1 MGDYAPTRNDTI
13 TPMKPNDAFNLTW
26 GNDTFSARFHAP
38 EDRPVQLI
46 ELAPRG
52 VGLKEEADLTRGHRI
67 VEVLSPA
74 HGRWPG
80 SDRIG
85 ETEIGLRLRFRNAEE
100 VRDSD
105 GAHHLVISQLDGLTG
120 LQVDSHFRAWPGVS
134 GYQSWQVLTATVR
147 PVVLE
152 AVTSAIIPVF
162 PQITEIAADNTD
174 VLWGQASWVTENV
187 WHRQS
192 LREYGLTDNDKVR
205 HNHVPR
211 NKFGLVSPS
220 SWSSGKY
227 LPTGAITTKDNNWS
241 VAFQVEH
248 SGAWS
253 WEVAEDMVGLHASLT
268 GPVESN
274 HQWVQRL
281 EEGQSFTTVPA
292 SATFARG
299 DYQQAIGEMTLQRRA
314 LRESLRTGPREAV
327 VVFNDYMNTLFGD
340 PTEEKE
346 RPLIEAAGKLGVEFY
361 CIDAGWYSNLEGAW
375 WDTVGKWQ
383 PSPDRFPSGL
393 GALTDLIRAHGMT
406 PGLWLE
412 PEVIGVNSPMVDLLP
427 DDAFFWRHGVR
438 VREHARYHLDLR
450 SPAARAHLDET
461 VDRLVAE
468 FGIGFFKLDYNITAG
483 SGTTTRDPSTGAGLL
498 GHNRAYF
505 DWVRGLKER
514 HPGLIIENCASG
526 AQRADYH
533 LLSVLDMQST
543 SDQTDPL
550 KYAAVAAGAPMSIL
564 PEQAGNWGYAQPEM
578 SDEHAALTLSAGI
591 MGRLYLSGFINR
603 MDEDRLDL
611 VREAIAVHRDILSQI
626 AGLVPFWPA
635 QVGARSSDTPA
646 GLPGWEDD
654 WVVSGLRSLPDDDAP
669 QFLTVWRR
677 GGPGEVEL
685 HFPQWAGRRVEVT
698 QVFPTRM
705 AGWKSEWDAETSVLR
720 LTAATVTEPSARVFR
735 MRAV

>member
-1 MGDYAPTRNDTI
+1 
-13 TPMKPNDAFNLTW
+13 MKPDVVFDLTW
-26 GNDTFSARFHAP
+26 GNGVFQVHFHA
-38 EDRPVQLI
+38 DDSSPVRLLAVAARGM
-46 ELAPRG
+46 ELPATP
-52 VGLKEEADLTRGHRI
+52 DLTRGHRL

-85 ETEIGLRLRFRNAEE
+85 ETEIGLRLRFQSVQNL
-100 VRDSD
+100 RDDD
-105 GAHHLVISQLDGLTG
+105 GAHHLVITQLDGLTG
-120 LQVDSHFRAWPGVS
+120 LQVDSHFRAWDQVS

-152 AVTSAIIPVF
+152 GVTSTIVPVF
-162 PQITEIAADNTD
+162 PQLTEIEADNSD

-192 LREYGLTDNDKVR
+192 LREYGLTDNDKIR

-227 LPTGAITTKDNNWS
+227 LPTGAITTKDDRWS
-241 VAFQVEH
+241 VAFQIEH

-268 GPVESN
+268 GPVESS

-281 EEGQSFTTVPA
+281 EEGESFTTVSA
-292 SATFARG
+292 SVAYSAEN
-299 DYQQAIGEMTLQRRA
+299 YQRAIGELTAQRRA

-346 RPLIEAAGKLGVEFY
+346 RPLIEATGKLGVEFY
-361 CIDAGWYSNLEGAW
+361 CIDAGWYSDLEGAW
-375 WDTVGKWQ
+375 WDTVGEWL
-383 PSPDRFPSGL
+383 PSEDRFPSGL

-412 PEVIGVNSPMVDLLP
+412 PEVIGVNSPMVERLP
-427 DDAFFWRHGVR
+427 DDAFFWRNGVR

-483 SGTTTRDPSTGAGLL
+483 SGTTTRDPAAGAGLL

-505 DWVRGLKER
+505 DWVRGLKQR

-550 KYAAVAAGAPMSIL
+550 KYAAVAAGAPMNIL
-564 PEQAGNWGYAQPEM
+564 PEQAGNWGYAQQEM
-578 SDEHAALTLSAGI
+578 TDEHAAMTLAAGI
-591 MGRLYLSGFINR
+591 MGRLYLSGFVNL
-603 MDEDRLDL
+603 MDEARLGL
-611 VREAIAVHRDILSQI
+611 VREAIAVHRDILGQI
-626 AGLVPFWPA
+626 SGLVPFWPA
-635 QVGARSSDTPA
+635 QTAARSCDTPA

-654 WVVSGLRSLPDDDAP
+654 WVVSGLRSLHDDDAP

-677 GGPGEVEL
+677 GGSAEVEL
-685 HFPQWAGRRVEVT
+685 QFPELAGRRLEVT
-698 QVFPTRM
+698 QVFPTSLP
-705 AGWKSEWDAETSVLR
+705 GWQSEWDADAGVLG
-720 LTAATVTEPSARVFR
+720 LNAATVTEASARVFR
-735 MRAV
+735 VRAL